1 MLAAIQC
8 IQLDAIHIDRISAES
23 FDWIAYSG
31 DNEVNPPDRLAFR
44 GDFPRV
50 SKVICF
56 ASVNGVEQEVTLLV
70 VLGNKGGD
78 LRHTT

>member
-31 DNEVNPPDRLAFR
+31 DNEVNPPDMFWHGQ
-44 GDFPRV
+44 GDRV
-50 SKVICF
+50 RV
-56 ASVNGVEQEVTLLV
+56 AP
-70 VLGNKGGD
+70 
-78 LRHTT
+78 